1 MSTVWVRRMTNMQP
15 ACAAC
20 SGWSL
25 PALFPKKLD
34 TKAKGSREIFSPQKK
49 KNAKGHLKKMQYYRD
64 IYDEVVK

>member
-34 TKAKGSREIFSPQKK
+34 TKAKGSREIFSPQKR
-49 KNAKGHLKKMQYYRD
+49 KMLRD
-64 IYDEVVK
+64 T